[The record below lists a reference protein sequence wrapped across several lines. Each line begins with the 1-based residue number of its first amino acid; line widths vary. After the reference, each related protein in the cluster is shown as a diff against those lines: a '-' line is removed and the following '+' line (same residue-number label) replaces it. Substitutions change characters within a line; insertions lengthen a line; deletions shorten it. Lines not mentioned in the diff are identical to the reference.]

1 LSADSIPNTPLRVGI
16 IGLGFAGRASLETFA
31 KNPEAD
37 VVALADVNSTQLAAS
52 GAVHHIANLYDDY
65 RDLLAQED
73 VEAVVVATPNYL
85 HTPVAIAAL
94 RAGKHVLCEKPLA
107 RTGVEAEQ
115 IVQTAIETARV
126 LQVIFNHRA
135 RADVQTLKS
144 YVDAGGLGRVYYA
157 KAFWMRRAGIPGL
170 GSWFTNKEMAG
181 GGPLIDLGVHVLD
194 MALHLL
200 GEPDVAT
207 VSAATYSELGP
218 RGRGGGSTYKMY
230 VDSPYEVED
239 LATAFVRFVDG
250 STLTLETSWAT
261 YRRPNDEF
269 GVALFGTE
277 GGAEITVSNYV
288 RDSTLHIYS
297 DIVGLPTE
305 QTPQLP
311 HGDGYGRPKVVREFV
326 EAVRSGDWS
335 AHVGRDGL
343 YRARIIDACYRSA
356 REGREVPLLAPDV

>member
-1 LSADSIPNTPLRVGI
+1 MSADSVSDTPLRVGI

-31 KNPEAD
+31 ENSQAD
-37 VVALADVNSTQLAAS
+37 VVALADADRTRLAAS
-52 GAVHHIANLYDDY
+52 GAAHHITNLYEDY
-65 RDLLAQED
+65 RDLLSQED

-85 HTPVAIAAL
+85 HAPVAIAAL
-94 RAGKHVLCEKPLA
+94 RADKHVLCEKPLA
-107 RTGVEAEQ
+107 RTGPEAEQ
-115 IVQTAIETARV
+115 IVQTAIETGRV

-144 YVDAGGLGRVYYA
+144 YVDAGGLGRIYYA

-170 GSWFTNKEMAG
+170 GSWFTSKEMAG
-181 GGPLIDLGVHVLD
+181 GGPLIDIGVHMLD
-194 MALHLL
+194 MALYLL

-207 VSAATYSELGP
+207 VSAAAYSELGP

-250 STLTLETSWAT
+250 TTLTLETSWAT
-261 YRRPNDEF
+261 YRRPSDEF

-277 GGAEITVSNYV
+277 GGAEITVADYV
-288 RDSTLHIYS
+288 LDSTLHIYS

-311 HGDGYGRPKVVREFV
+311 RGDGYGRPRVVREFV

-343 YRARIIDACYRSA
+343 HRARIIDACYLSA
-356 REGREVPLLAPDV
+356 REGREVPFPPPGA